1 MKLKKI
7 WDISVFVVS
16 NVLVNSL
23 YFCLPGTTCCGCC
36 TFWLNKQM
44 QIQICHCI
52 AWSILTIVWICCP
65 FMMHL
70 YIMCFDRSCFDGSC
84 NFKLGLKKRL
94 VTSALVILIKN
105 TYNAYRLYKI
115 KYEDTISTNSLTQI
129 EAIKM
134 ESGKLALMQAF
145 LVRFIHRN
153 LKMSICF
160 RNQGH
165 NSSSNSTSSC
175 PLAT

>member
-1 MKLKKI
+1 MCSSTVCI
-7 WDISVFVVS
+7 FVCPVR
-16 NVLVNSL
+16 L
-23 YFCLPGTTCCGCC
+23 
-36 TFWLNKQM
+36 
-44 QIQICHCI
+44 I

>member
-1 MKLKKI
+1 
-7 WDISVFVVS
+7 
-16 NVLVNSL
+16 
-23 YFCLPGTTCCGCC
+23 
-36 TFWLNKQM
+36 
-44 QIQICHCI
+44 
-52 AWSILTIVWICCP
+52 
-65 FMMHL
+65 MMHL